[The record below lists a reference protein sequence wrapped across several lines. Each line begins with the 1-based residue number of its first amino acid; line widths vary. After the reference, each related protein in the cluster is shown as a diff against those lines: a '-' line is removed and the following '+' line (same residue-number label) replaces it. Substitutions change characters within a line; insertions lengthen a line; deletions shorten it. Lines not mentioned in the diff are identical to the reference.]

1 MISQICITDSDFLI
15 SIIKGDDKNHDL
27 SLAITKKL
35 ISEEAR
41 ILYPVSAIVEAATA
55 LSRRYN
61 LPQLAQD
68 LLKAYGDPG
77 MEIIGVDPEAFINSI
92 NFFNPRATK
101 QDTPFDYLI
110 LSLATQQKADII
122 LSYDGFY
129 KGKGFKLAKD
139 LIKEK

>member
-1 MISQICITDSDFLI
+1 MTRQICITDSDFLI
-15 SIIKGDDKNHDL
+15 SIIKGDDENHDL

-55 LSRRYN
+55 LSRKYN

-68 LLKAYGDPG
+68 LLKTYRDPG

-92 NFFNPRATK
+92 NFFNPKTTK
-101 QDTPFDYLI
+101 QNTPFDSLI
-110 LSLATQQKADII
+110 LSLAAQQRADTI

-129 KGKGFKLAKD
+129 KGKGVKLAKD
-139 LIKEK
+139 L

>member
-1 MISQICITDSDFLI
+1 MTRQVCIVDSDFLI
-15 SIIKGDDKNHDL
+15 SIIKDDDENHNL
-27 SLAITKKL
+27 SLAITKRL
-35 ISEEAR
+35 ILEEAR

-68 LLKAYGDPG
+68 LLKTYRDPG
-77 MEIIGVDPEAFINSI
+77 MEIITIDSEVFINSI
-92 NFFNPRATK
+92 DFFNPKSTK
-101 QDTPFDYLI
+101 QDTPFDSLI

-129 KGKGFKLAKD
+129 KDKGFKLARD
-139 LIKEK
+139 LLEKK

>member
-1 MISQICITDSDFLI
+1 MTRQVCITDSDFLI
-15 SIIKGDDKNHDL
+15 SIIKGDDENHEL

-61 LPQLAQD
+61 LPQLAQA
-68 LLKAYGDPG
+68 LLETYRDPG
-77 MEIIGVDPEAFINSI
+77 MEIIAIDSEVFINSI
-92 NFFNPRATK
+92 DFFNPSTTK
-101 QDTPFDYLI
+101 QDTPFDSLI

-129 KGKGFKLAKD
+129 KGKGFKLARD
-139 LIKEK
+139 LLKEK

>member
-1 MISQICITDSDFLI
+1 MTRQICITDSDFLI
-15 SIIKGDDKNHDL
+15 SIIKGDDKNHEL

-61 LPQLAQD
+61 LPKLAQD
-68 LLKAYGDPG
+68 LLKSYRDPG
-77 MEIIGVDPEAFINSI
+77 MEIIGVAPEDFINSI
-92 NFFNPRATK
+92 DFFNPKATK
-101 QDTPFDYLI
+101 QDTPFDSLI
-110 LSLATQQKADII
+110 LSLAFLQKADIV

-139 LIKEK
+139 LLKI

>member
-1 MISQICITDSDFLI
+1 MTRQVCITDSDFLI
-15 SIIKGDDKNHDL
+15 SIIKSDDENHDL

-35 ISEEAR
+35 ILEEAR

-68 LLKAYGDPG
+68 LLKTYRDPG
-77 MEIIGVDPEAFINSI
+77 MEIIAIDPEVFINSI
-92 NFFNPRATK
+92 DFFNPKSTK
-101 QDTPFDYLI
+101 QDTPFDSLI
-110 LSLATQQKADII
+110 LSLATEQKADII

-129 KGKGFKLAKD
+129 KGKGFKLARD
-139 LIKEK
+139 LLKEK

>member
-1 MISQICITDSDFLI
+1 MTRQVCITDSDFLI

-27 SLAITKKL
+27 SLAIIKKL
-35 ISEEAR
+35 IMEEAR
-41 ILYPVSAIVEAATA
+41 ILYPVTAIVEAATA

-68 LLKAYGDPG
+68 LLKTYRDPG
-77 MEIIGVDPEAFINSI
+77 MEIIAINSEVFINSI
-92 NFFNPRATK
+92 DFFNPKSTK
-101 QDTPFDYLI
+101 QDTPFDSLI

-129 KGKGFKLAKD
+129 KDKGFKLAGD
-139 LIKEK
+139 LLEEK

>member
-1 MISQICITDSDFLI
+1 MTRQVCITDSGFLI
-15 SIIKGDDKNHDL
+15 SIIKADDENHDL

-35 ISEEAR
+35 IMEEAR

-68 LLKAYGDPG
+68 LLKTYKDPG
-77 MEIIGVDPEAFINSI
+77 MEIIAIDSEVFINSI
-92 NFFNPRATK
+92 DFFNPKSSK
-101 QDTPFDYLI
+101 QDTPFDSLI
-110 LSLATQQKADII
+110 LSLALLQKADII

-129 KGKGFKLAKD
+129 KDKGFKLARD
-139 LIKEK
+139 LLKEK